1 MRDYEVVY
9 IFKSSLTTEEIEGR
23 LEAYH
28 GKILAAE
35 GSEITAVEHWG
46 KRQLAYPIDRN
57 DNGYYVVT
65 QFTASPG
72 VLPDFERV
80 LKLDDDLLRHL
91 VVLSEGELPMPAMDE
106 RGGDNDRDNGDRRR
120 GRDEGAGGSEGD
132 GDAAETGDDAAEV
145 GEDSAG
151 DADADDADADDADAD
166 EDNDD
171 DADDEGD
178 AEDGD
183 ADAGDDVDQTIEGIG
198 NDVPIATIVTEIR
211 NSLIPRVLAS
221 VIAASTSQCAPSVS
235 RVSPAMTRAIEMTLG
250 IHTIGSIWLT
260 GSALFIAF
268 FSA

>member
-1 MRDYEVVY
+1 MRDYEDVY

-106 RGGDNDRDNGDRRR
+106 RGGDSDRDNGDRRR

-132 GDAAETGDDAAEV
+132 GGAKTGDDAAETGDDAAEA
-145 GEDSAG
+145 GEDSDG
-151 DADADDADADDADAD
+151 DADADAADADDADAD
-166 EDNDD
+166 EDHDD
-171 DADDEGD
+171 DADDEGE
-178 AEDGD
+178 AEEGD
-183 ADAGDDVDQTIEGIG
+183 AAGDDVDAKRE
-198 NDVPIATIVTEIR
+198 D
-211 NSLIPRVLAS
+211 
-221 VIAASTSQCAPSVS
+221 
-235 RVSPAMTRAIEMTLG
+235 
-250 IHTIGSIWLT
+250 
-260 GSALFIAF
+260 
-268 FSA
+268 

>member
-28 GKILAAE
+28 GKILAVE

-91 VVLSEGELPMPAMDE
+91 VVLSEGEMPMPVMDQ
-106 RGGDNDRDNGDRRR
+106 RGRDEDDNGNRRR
-120 GRDEGAGGSEGD
+120 GRDDSDDDEAD
-132 GDAAETGDDAAEV
+132 DDADEGDDAADE
-145 GEDSAG
+145 
-151 DADADDADADDADAD
+151 ADEADDDADEGDDTADEADDTDDDAD
-166 EDNDD
+166 ED
-171 DADDEGD
+171 
-178 AEDGD
+178 DGD
-183 ADAGDDVDQTIEGIG
+183 AKRED
-198 NDVPIATIVTEIR
+198 
-211 NSLIPRVLAS
+211 
-221 VIAASTSQCAPSVS
+221 
-235 RVSPAMTRAIEMTLG
+235 
-250 IHTIGSIWLT
+250 
-260 GSALFIAF
+260 
-268 FSA
+268 

>member
-72 VLPDFERV
+72 VLPDFERA

-91 VVLSEGELPMPAMDE
+91 VVISEGEMPMPVVDQRGRDE
-106 RGGDNDRDNGDRRR
+106 DENGDRRR
-120 GRDEGAGGSEGD
+120 GRDDS
-132 GDAAETGDDAAEV
+132 DD
-145 GEDSAG
+145 S
-151 DADADDADADDADAD
+151 
-166 EDNDD
+166 DD
-171 DADDEGD
+171 DDDD
-178 AEDGD
+178 DD
-183 ADAGDDVDQTIEGIG
+183 DTDDDDDDVDAKRE
-198 NDVPIATIVTEIR
+198 D
-211 NSLIPRVLAS
+211 
-221 VIAASTSQCAPSVS
+221 
-235 RVSPAMTRAIEMTLG
+235 
-250 IHTIGSIWLT
+250 
-260 GSALFIAF
+260 
-268 FSA
+268 

>member
-91 VVLSEGELPMPAMDE
+91 VVLSEGELPMPALDD
-106 RGGDNDRDNGDRRR
+106 RGGDNDRDDGDRRR
-120 GRDEGAGGSEGD
+120 GRDEGAGDSDGDDTDDDDDAPD
-132 GDAAETGDDAAEV
+132 GDADDR
-145 GEDSAG
+145 
-151 DADADDADADDADAD
+151 DADADDGDADAD

-171 DADDEGD
+171 DADDEGE

-183 ADAGDDVDQTIEGIG
+183 ADAGDDVDAKRE
-198 NDVPIATIVTEIR
+198 D
-211 NSLIPRVLAS
+211 
-221 VIAASTSQCAPSVS
+221 
-235 RVSPAMTRAIEMTLG
+235 
-250 IHTIGSIWLT
+250 
-260 GSALFIAF
+260 
-268 FSA
+268 

>member
-120 GRDEGAGGSEGD
+120 GRDEGAGGGDTDDD
-132 GDAAETGDDAAEV
+132 GDADD
-145 GEDSAG
+145 G
-151 DADADDADADDADAD
+151 DADDGDADDGGDT
-166 EDNDD
+166 DD
-171 DADDEGD
+171 DADDEGE

-183 ADAGDDVDQTIEGIG
+183 AAGDDVDAKRE
-198 NDVPIATIVTEIR
+198 D
-211 NSLIPRVLAS
+211 
-221 VIAASTSQCAPSVS
+221 
-235 RVSPAMTRAIEMTLG
+235 
-250 IHTIGSIWLT
+250 
-260 GSALFIAF
+260 
-268 FSA
+268 

>member
-72 VLPDFERV
+72 VLPDFERA
-80 LKLDDDLLRHL
+80 LKLDEDLLRHL
-91 VVLSEGELPMPAMDE
+91 VVLSEGEMPMPIMDE
-106 RGGDNDRDNGDRRR
+106 RGRDDDDNGNRRR
-120 GRDEGAGGSEGD
+120 GRDDRDDAAGRDDDDTNEG
-132 GDAAETGDDAAEV
+132 GDAADDTDDAA
-145 GEDSAG
+145 
-151 DADADDADADDADAD
+151 DDD
-166 EDNDD
+166 DD
-171 DADDEGD
+171 DADKGDDAEEGGD

-183 ADAGDDVDQTIEGIG
+183 DVEEGDDAEDGDDVDAKRE
-198 NDVPIATIVTEIR
+198 D
-211 NSLIPRVLAS
+211 
-221 VIAASTSQCAPSVS
+221 
-235 RVSPAMTRAIEMTLG
+235 
-250 IHTIGSIWLT
+250 
-260 GSALFIAF
+260 
-268 FSA
+268 

>member
-35 GSEITAVEHWG
+35 GSEITAVDHWG

-91 VVLSEGELPMPAMDE
+91 VVISEGEMPMPVMDQ
-106 RGGDNDRDNGDRRR
+106 RGRDDDDNGNRRR
-120 GRDEGAGGSEGD
+120 GRDDSDDGAAKAD
-132 GDAAETGDDAAEV
+132 
-145 GEDSAG
+145 
-151 DADADDADADDADAD
+151 DADDAADNDADDAADNDAD
-166 EDNDD
+166 DAADNDADDAADNDTADEADDADDAADQADDTDD
-171 DADDEGD
+171 DADE
-178 AEDGD
+178 
-183 ADAGDDVDQTIEGIG
+183 GDDVDAKRE
-198 NDVPIATIVTEIR
+198 D
-211 NSLIPRVLAS
+211 
-221 VIAASTSQCAPSVS
+221 
-235 RVSPAMTRAIEMTLG
+235 
-250 IHTIGSIWLT
+250 
-260 GSALFIAF
+260 
-268 FSA
+268 

>member
-106 RGGDNDRDNGDRRR
+106 RGGDKDRDNGDRRR
-120 GRDEGAGGSEGD
+120 DRDEGAGGSEDADTDDD
-132 GDAAETGDDAAEV
+132 GDADD
-145 GEDSAG
+145 G
-151 DADADDADADDADAD
+151 DADDG
-166 EDNDD
+166 
-171 DADDEGD
+171 DADDEGE
-178 AEDGD
+178 AEEGD
-183 ADAGDDVDQTIEGIG
+183 AAGDDVDAKRE
-198 NDVPIATIVTEIR
+198 D
-211 NSLIPRVLAS
+211 
-221 VIAASTSQCAPSVS
+221 
-235 RVSPAMTRAIEMTLG
+235 
-250 IHTIGSIWLT
+250 
-260 GSALFIAF
+260 
-268 FSA
+268 